1 MTRPKVPAMYN
12 RYLTTPVRVL
22 ALFVVCFAV
31 VWAADYVMKEG
42 DTLAELA
49 QQRYGDAKYWTALR
63 WYNGIG
69 NERTIPI
76 GTPINFPD
84 KATLDQV
91 DQILKSSTSPAE
103 RSAAIAQ
110 LGGGT
115 NPVPRTN
122 AGLGKPIH
130 YNAISALARPRVP
143 AR

>member
-1 MTRPKVPAMYN
+1 MSN
-12 RYLTTPVRVL
+12 RFLTTPVRIL

-31 VWAADYVMKEG
+31 VWAADYVMQPG
-42 DTLAELA
+42 DTLSALA
-49 QQRYGDAKYWTALR
+49 RQRYGDAKYWTALK

-69 NERTIPI
+69 NVYTIPV

-91 DQILKSSTSPAE
+91 DQILKNNSTPAQ
-103 RSAAIAQ
+103 RSAAIAG

-115 NPVPRTN
+115 NPVPQPN

-130 YNAISALARPRVP
+130 YGAITALARPRVP